1 MVINTNIEAQSTANN
16 LNVSQ
21 AQLAKSLSRLSSGSK
36 IIVPSDD
43 AAGLAVSSRLR
54 SQITRLDSALN
65 NVINAVPFTQTQ
77 DGFMKTIDKAFRRMG
92 ELAMLAQDTTKSD
105 ADRALYNQEFV
116 QLKAYVSETTKQD
129 FNGVSLFSGAT
140 LDVTVDAEGTT
151 FTMVGIN
158 LSDPTYTSSTNAG
171 NDAWTLTKDA
181 YMLSKDGYQA
191 KTDVYK
197 TSVDLYRDTSGNW
210 ATTNNNGVKIASGSY
225 VNEDISVT
233 DTSAVKVTKDN
244 FIAGTTAAAGYQTSY
259 DDNLLEKTAHG
270 MSSGDA
276 ITFNANAPGGTTAAT
291 TYYVNKVDAN
301 SLALHA
307 TKADAVSGTAA
318 INLSRSGALKA
329 PLTGVVGATAVAASV
344 AQQDTISVTAGNHT
358 GDTFTVTA
366 NGQTTA
372 AIASAPAVA
381 QVDTITVTAGDH
393 VGDTFATTVNGTATA
408 AIASVVG
415 DNNATA
421 TAMQVAITAIAGVT
435 ATVSG
440 NVITITADTAGTAL
454 TGATSVALANTD
466 GANAAAPT
474 VATLT
479 ANKTVATANNETA
492 IAINTAVNALTGLS
506 SAAVGNVI
514 TITAAVAGTPLT
526 GTTSVALA
534 NTDGANA
541 TAPTVVTT
549 IPNAVV
555 SDSKYTKTAHGYET
569 GDKVVFNGTVP
580 SPAVAT
586 TDYFVRKIDADNFM
600 LYDTIAKANTGAVT
614 TGLNIAVASTT
625 LALEANMLKGNV
637 NVTSEQVTMVA
648 HGLSSGA
655 EVMLTTTAGTPQT
668 AASPAVAITAGSSAF
683 VKFVTSDTFELY
695 TAAADS
701 SGVFSAAS
709 RINFGAVSNVS
720 DSSFRIAVE
729 ASSSRVTINDKSNE
743 LKKGMFLTS
752 SPLTTGEDKDA
763 TLAKSGEV
771 VSINKTTQDISSF
784 ATEMGDDYDTVNLK
798 SVASSQIALGLVKL
812 AITQVATDRARLGA
826 VQSRL
831 NFTNEQLSVTKE
843 NLSAA
848 ISRIAD
854 VDVAIEATNYARYQI
869 LVQSGTEMLKQAN
882 QLPQSA
888 LQLLR

>member
-65 NVINAVPFTQTQ
+65 NVINAVSFTQTQ

-210 ATTNNNGVKIASGSY
+210 ATSNNNGVKIASGSY

-244 FIAGTTAAAGYQTSY
+244 FIAGTTVAAGYQTSY

>member
-65 NVINAVPFTQTQ
+65 NVINAVSFTQTQ

-244 FIAGTTAAAGYQTSY
+244 FIAGTTVAAGYQTSY